1 MTRQQ
6 SGFTLIELMIVVAI
20 IGILAAI
27 ALPAYND
34 YTTRARVAELA
45 VMASGMK
52 TTVSENIMNL
62 GAVGAGACAGVTLIA
77 EGDGLVNTA
86 STACDDTTGVITA
99 TGTEA
104 AKEVVLTY
112 TPDLTEG
119 GTLTWECSS
128 DADEAKFVPA
138 ECRNENAGS

>member
-62 GAVGAGACAGVTLIA
+62 GAVGAGSCAGVTLITT
-77 EGDGLVNTA
+77 GDGLANTA
-86 STACDDTTGVITA
+86 STECNDTTGAITA
-99 TGTEA
+99 TGTDA
-104 AKEVVLTY
+104 AKGVELIY
-112 TPDLTEG
+112 TPNLTDG
-119 GTLTWECSS
+119 GAVTWLCSS

-138 ECRNENAGS
+138 ECRNENTGS